1 MHLICQSNLVILNL
15 LNLFFILYML
25 RPLLPLIFLT
35 IYRRVRLQI
44 HNLIRSSFTDRVN
57 LPEVNNLWFLLIF
70 IVNLILNVLKLT
82 IIIEI
87 RIICNTLNII
97 LILYSRLSQF
107 LSSQLLILINFCII
121 LKFLIINLLIIFFAL
136 KAIYRHYAFLSVTS
150 IILGLRIHFQEFL
163 LIGIKFLIT
172 FLLFN
177 CNALFNLI
185 IKSRLLLWGV
195 IS

>member
-1 MHLICQSNLVILNL
+1 LICQSNLVILNL

-25 RPLLPLIFLT
+25 RSLLPLIFLT
-35 IYRRVRLQI
+35 IYRWVRLQI

-57 LPEVNNLWFLLIF
+57 LPEVNNLWFLLIV

-82 IIIEI
+82 IIVEI
-87 RIICNTLNII
+87 RIICDTLNII
-97 LILYSRLSQF
+97 LILYCRLSQF

-121 LKFLIINLLIIFFAL
+121 LKFLIIHLLIIFFAL
-136 KAIYRHYAFLSVTS
+136 KAIYRHYAFLPVTS

-185 IKSRLLLWGV
+185 VKSGLLLWWAL
-195 IS
+195 S